1 MQLIVIS
8 DLDVEVIRN
17 HLAVRKTWTKVEFP
31 KAYKQISSC
40 RFISSPSPDELVRM
54 NELVKTHHELLLRR
68 IEPCI
73 DGSKFYIQTF
83 SGSLSSG

>member
-17 HLAVRKTWTKVEFP
+17 HLAVRKTWTKVEFT

-68 IEPCI
+68 IETL
-73 DGSKFYIQTF
+73 Y
-83 SGSLSSG
+83 